1 MKPIRFRFGE
11 AVLTIVFLTLFFYP
25 MKTVWDDSFLWLP
38 VAIVL
43 LAILFPAYL
52 VSLLMLRHYFNFVAS
67 EKKDRNWPGEL

>member
-11 AVLTIVFLTLFFYP
+11 AVLTIVFLALYFYP
-25 MKTVWDDSFLWLP
+25 VKMAWDDSFLWLP

-52 VSLLMLRHYFNFVAS
+52 VSLLMLRHYFYLLAS